1 MPTFAG
7 CFAAVIEFFPL
18 QRKRERERE
27 REREIKTDIERGKAM
42 HANTV
47 T

>member
-27 REREIKTDIERGKAM
+27 REIKTDIERGKAM